1 MLSRRMKKYGQDRSV
16 IRGKDKEMNV
26 PKSVGEWL
34 TLPSVYLLSV
44 VSRISF
50 FFPTSTVYS
59 DRDTISCLSYEMFKL
74 NIYTKIIETTKGQ
87 VTFGI
92 FTHKTKMQVMTLFQR
107 NQIIKIDKEGIDPL
121 VVSAETEWK

>member
-1 MLSRRMKKYGQDRSV
+1 MKKYGQDRSV

-26 PKSVGEWL
+26 PKSVGEWVS
-34 TLPSVYLLSV
+34 LPSVYLLSV

-50 FFPTSTVYS
+50 FVFPTSTVYS
-59 DRDTISCLSYEMFKL
+59 DRDTVSCLSYEKFKL

>member
-1 MLSRRMKKYGQDRSV
+1 MKKYDQDRSV

-26 PKSVGEWL
+26 PKSVGEW
-34 TLPSVYLLSV
+34 VYLLSV

-50 FFPTSTVYS
+50 FVFPTSTVYS
-59 DRDTISCLSYEMFKL
+59 DRDTVSCLSYEKFKL

-92 FTHKTKMQVMTLFQR
+92 FTRKTKMQVMTLFQR
-107 NQIIKIDKEGIDPL
+107 NQIIKIDKEGIIDPL
-121 VVSAETEWK
+121 VVSAETE